1 MATASACTLLSKSR
15 FKPQPVRAS
24 AVSTFAVEC
33 RSPAKPGL
41 RYDALI
47 MRRADRLF
55 RIVQFLRAGRLQT
68 ARELAQKL
76 QVSDRTIYRDVQDL
90 QLSGVP
96 ILGEAGVGYT
106 LRRDYDLPPLM
117 FDVREITALVLGSR
131 MVVAWGDAELAA
143 AANDALRK
151 IEAVLT
157 PAMRDRIDAVRL
169 YAPAFA
175 TRRPGDEAA
184 RDSLEQLR
192 GAVERVRIIQVAY
205 CDEKGHETQRRL
217 RPMALL
223 FWGNVWTLV
232 AWCELRHDFRSFR
245 VDRFRSIQILEET
258 FVQERGQRYE
268 DFLEKMRQQLQ

>member
-1 MATASACTLLSKSR
+1 
-15 FKPQPVRAS
+15 
-24 AVSTFAVEC
+24 
-33 RSPAKPGL
+33 
-41 RYDALI
+41 

-68 ARELAQKL
+68 ARSLAQKL

-117 FDVREITALVLGSR
+117 FDGREITALVLGSR
-131 MVVAWGDAELAA
+131 MVMAWGDAELAS

-157 PAMRDRIDAVRL
+157 PALRDRIDAVRL
-169 YAPAFA
+169 YAPAFTSRDPNQA
-175 TRRPGDEAA
+175 ANQLSTRDV
-184 RDSLEQLR
+184 LEQLR
-192 GAVERVRIIQVAY
+192 GAIEQHQIVAAIY
-205 CDEKGHETQRRL
+205 GNAEEKVTERRL

-232 AWCELRHDFRSFR
+232 AWCELRSDFRSFR
-245 VDRFRSIQILEET
+245 ADRFRSLQVLPET
-258 FVQERGQRYE
+258 FTPEHGQSYE
-268 DFLEKMRQQLQ
+268 DFLARMKRDMSQNPSI

>member
-1 MATASACTLLSKSR
+1 
-15 FKPQPVRAS
+15 
-24 AVSTFAVEC
+24 
-33 RSPAKPGL
+33 
-41 RYDALI
+41 

-68 ARELAQKL
+68 AHSLAQKL

-117 FDVREITALVLGSR
+117 FDQREITALVLGSR
-131 MVVAWGDAELAA
+131 MVAAWGDAELAA
-143 AANDALRK
+143 AAKDALRK

-157 PAMRDRIDAVRL
+157 PALRDRIDAVPL
-169 YAPAFA
+169 HVPTYGLNNQGL
-175 TRRPGDEAA
+175 TRTM
-184 RDSLEQLR
+184 LEQLR
-192 GAVERVRIIQVAY
+192 AAIEAGRVIEVIY
-205 CDEKGHETQRRL
+205 GDEKAKITERRL

-232 AWCELRHDFRSFR
+232 AWCELRVDFRSFR
-245 VDRFRSIQILEET
+245 VDRFHKLRMLDESFT
-258 FVQERGQRYE
+258 PERGQRYE
-268 DFLEKMRQQLQ
+268 DFLAKVRASLEADRRSERER

>member
-1 MATASACTLLSKSR
+1 
-15 FKPQPVRAS
+15 
-24 AVSTFAVEC
+24 
-33 RSPAKPGL
+33 
-41 RYDALI
+41 

-76 QVSDRTIYRDVQDL
+76 EVSDRTIYRDVQDL

-106 LRRDYDLPPLM
+106 LRRDFDLPPLM
-117 FDVREITALVLGSR
+117 FDGREITALVLGSR
-131 MVVAWGDAELAA
+131 MVAAWGDAELAS

-157 PAMRDRIDAVRL
+157 PALRDRIDAVPL
-169 YAPAFA
+169 YVPGYGLENQGA
-175 TRRPGDEAA
+175 TRET
-184 RDSLEQLR
+184 LEQLR
-192 GAVERVRIIQVAY
+192 GAIEGNQKIEVAY
-205 CDEKGHETQRRL
+205 RDEKAQVTERRL

-232 AWCELRHDFRSFR
+232 AWCELRVDFRSFR
-245 VDRFRSIQILEET
+245 VDRFQSLRILDER
-258 FVQERGQRYE
+258 FVPQPGQEYS
-268 DFLEKMRQQLQ
+268 DFLAQVKQRFGT

>member
-1 MATASACTLLSKSR
+1 
-15 FKPQPVRAS
+15 
-24 AVSTFAVEC
+24 
-33 RSPAKPGL
+33 
-41 RYDALI
+41 

-68 ARELAQKL
+68 ARSLAQKL
-76 QVSDRTIYRDVQDL
+76 QVSERTIYRDVQDL

-117 FDVREITALVLGSR
+117 FNHREITALVLGSR
-131 MVVAWGDAELAA
+131 MVAAWGDAELAS

-157 PAMRDRIDAVRL
+157 PALRDRIDAVPL
-169 YAPAFA
+169 HVP
-175 TRRPGDEAA
+175 THGLKNQGIA
-184 RDSLEQLR
+184 REILEQLR
-192 GAVERVRIIQVAY
+192 GAIESSQIVEATYGDEKERVT
-205 CDEKGHETQRRL
+205 ERRL

-232 AWCELRHDFRSFR
+232 AWCELRVDFRSFR
-245 VDRFRSIQILEET
+245 IDRFKTLRTLEET

-268 DFLEKMRQQLQ
+268 DFLARMRSELNARTPGATFP